1 MKDRTFLI
9 TLCVTVLLCI
19 AATATHVAYAADAYT
34 RASIIQF
41 VAGEVW

>member
-9 TLCVTVLLCI
+9 ALAVVALLCMAGT
-19 AATATHVAYAADAYT
+19 AAHVAYAADAYT